1 MGFSSLSSALWPASQ
16 PRNKCV
22 CQRYRAEPLPSRPCP
37 VHNNIP
43 SAVLTPKVKD
53 TTGILPVC
61 PFRTF
66 EELQSV
72 LLSASVDLGPR
83 DSGTLALIVL
93 RPTVNER
100 LVVQEAH
107 ATGKH
112 GVHGSGWRETSE
124 KGLTDQVCVMSTS
137 AIKAI
142 ASEDPATW
150 PPAGDQL
157 FCTCVGCDVR
167 RFALHASATNLKHI
181 SLEGRKN

>member
-1 MGFSSLSSALWPASQ
+1 MGFTLSSALWPASQ
-16 PRNKCV
+16 LRNNCV
-22 CQRYRAEPLPSRPCP
+22 CQRHRAELLPSRPCP
-37 VHNNIP
+37 VHNSIHF
-43 SAVLTPKVKD
+43 AMVLTPKAKD

-66 EELQSV
+66 EELQST

-83 DSGTLALIVL
+83 DGGTLALIVL

-100 LVVQEAH
+100 TVVSEAR

-124 KGLTDQVCVMSTS
+124 KGHTDQVCVMSTS

-150 PPAGDQL
+150 SPAGDQL
-157 FCTCVGCDVR
+157 FCT
-167 RFALHASATNLKHI
+167 
-181 SLEGRKN
+181 